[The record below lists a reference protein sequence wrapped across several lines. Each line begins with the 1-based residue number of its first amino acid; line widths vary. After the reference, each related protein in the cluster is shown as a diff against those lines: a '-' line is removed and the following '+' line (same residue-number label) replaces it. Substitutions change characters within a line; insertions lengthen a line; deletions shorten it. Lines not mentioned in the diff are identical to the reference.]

1 MNMIGIIFAE
11 MYGEAMDSLT
21 YDRSMAAVPF
31 GGRYR
36 LVDFVLSNMVNSGIT
51 NVGVLAKQHYRS
63 LMDHLASGQEWDLNR
78 KKGGLHILPPYAN
91 ESVHA
96 GTAGKLDELRNALDL
111 LEESPESYVLL
122 ADASAVY
129 NMDYRGALRSH
140 IESGCDITAVTI
152 PADGRSAEPVPTVLK
167 MEGTSVRA
175 FALGHVARA
184 GDQIGMG
191 VYIIDR
197 EKLIRVVREYTAFGA
212 YHFERDF
219 IQGQFNQGRLT
230 INVSPFT
237 GRAFFVRDPAEYF
250 SANLAL
256 TDAALAAQLFR
267 PEAPIYT
274 RVHDEVPA
282 YYGMDCAVSGC
293 IVADGCLI
301 EGSADHSV
309 LSRGIRIGKGA
320 KLKNCVI
327 LQGSVVEADAELENV
342 IVDKRATISAGT
354 KLRGLPASPV
364 IIRKGACI

>member
-11 MYGEAMDSLT
+11 MYGDTMDSLT

-78 KKGGLHILPPYAN
+78 KNGGLHVLPPYAN
-91 ESVHA
+91 ESVH
-96 GTAGKLDELRNALDL
+96 TSTVGKLDELRNALDL
-111 LEESPESYVLL
+111 LEESSEPYVLL

-129 NMDYRGALRSH
+129 SMDYRAAMRAH
-140 IESGCDITAVTI
+140 MDSGCDITAVTI
-152 PADGRSAEPVPTVLK
+152 PADGRSASPAPTVIK
-167 MEGTSVRA
+167 MEGGRTAA
-175 FALGHVARA
+175 FALDRVPAV
-184 GDQIGMG
+184 GDQIATG

-197 EKLIRVVREYTAFGA
+197 EKLIHVVREYTSFGA

-219 IQGQFNQGRLT
+219 IQSQFNQGKLS
-230 INVSPFT
+230 INVCPFT
-237 GRAFFVRDPAEYF
+237 EQFLFVRTAAEYF
-250 SANLAL
+250 AANLAL
-256 TDAALAAQLFR
+256 TGGDAAARIFR

-293 IVADGCLI
+293 IVADGCII
-301 EGSADHSV
+301 EGSAERCV

-320 KLKNCVI
+320 KLKNCIV
-327 LQGSVVEADAELENV
+327 LQGSVIEENAELENV
-342 IVDKRATISAGT
+342 IIDKRAVISAGT
-354 KLRGLPASPV
+354 QLRGLPVSPV
-364 IIRKGACI
+364 IIRKGACV